1 MTAGDAGT
9 TRRGDDRRR
18 HDLCRMPEQDRG
30 RLLCEAAESV
40 FIRDGYAAAS
50 MDEVARQAGMS
61 KRTLYQVFPSK
72 AALFEATFSA
82 AVAPLHLDTELE
94 REPDLG
100 IALSGI
106 LEASAWHLLS
116 LRQTAIFRLMI
127 SEGQR
132 SPELAEALHRV
143 IIGRGASA
151 LQRRL
156 ATAMRVG
163 QVRLDDAAM
172 AARLL
177 LGMAVGPIQIKM
189 LLGLRDAPD
198 RAEVARVARLAVT
211 VFLHGVLQQEPA
223 PV

>member
-1 MTAGDAGT
+1 MSVGAATT

-72 AALFEATFSA
+72 AALFEATIAA

-94 REPDLG
+94 RESDLG

-106 LEASAWHLLS
+106 LEASARHLLS

-156 ATAMRVG
+156 ATAMRDG
-163 QVRLDDAAM
+163 EVRLDDAAM
-172 AARLL
+172 AARFLF
-177 LGMAVGPIQIKM
+177 GMAVGPIQIKM

-198 RAEVARVARLAVT
+198 EAEVASTARLAVT
-211 VFLHGVLQQEPA
+211 VFLHGVMGQDPA

>member
-1 MTAGDAGT
+1 MTMGEAT
-9 TRRGDDRRR
+9 TLRRGDDRRR
-18 HDLCRMPEQDRG
+18 HELCRMPEQDRG
-30 RLLCEAAESV
+30 RLLGEAAEAV

-72 AALFEATFSA
+72 AALFEATIAA

-94 REPDLG
+94 READLG

-106 LEASAWHLLS
+106 LEASARHLLS
-116 LRQTAIFRLMI
+116 LRQTAIFRLVI
-127 SEGQR
+127 AEGQR

-156 ATAMRVG
+156 ATAMREGV
-163 QVRLDDAAM
+163 VMLDDAEV
-172 AARLL
+172 AARFLF
-177 LGMAVGPIQIKM
+177 GMAVGPIQIKM

-198 RAEVARVARLAVT
+198 DQELARVVRLAVT
-211 VFLHGVLQQEPA
+211 VFLHGALKPA